1 MSTDTGSRQS
11 LWQHRITVALTRFMR
26 LFSAHWLLI
35 ANLALALYIGLPF
48 LAPVLMRADHTL
60 GAKIIYS
67 VFRPLCH
74 QMPERSYFLFGE
86 RLTWSLEAL
95 NSHLGS
101 LAPRRFVGNAV
112 TGYKVAVCQRCVA
125 IYGTMLLC
133 GLLFGLVR
141 TRVEPLSIKG
151 FIALLVPMGIDGMGQ
166 LLHLWSS
173 TPFTRTLTGA
183 LFGLACI
190 WLAFPYLQTG
200 MAEINRETS
209 KTIKEWQ

>member
-1 MSTDTGSRQS
+1 LSIDTSSRQA

-26 LFSAHWLLI
+26 FFSAHWLFI
-35 ANLALALYIGLPF
+35 ANLALALYIGLPV
-48 LAPVLMRADHTL
+48 LAPILMRGNHTL
-60 GAKIIYS
+60 GAKMIYT

-86 RLTWSLEAL
+86 HLTWSLEAL
-95 NSHLGS
+95 SSHLGS
-101 LAPRRFVGNAV
+101 LAHRRFVGDAV
-112 TGYKVAVCQRCVA
+112 TGFKVAVCQRCVA

-141 TRVEPLSIKG
+141 TRVKPLRIKG
-151 FIALLVPMGIDGMGQ
+151 FIVLLVPMGIDGMGQ
-166 LLHLWSS
+166 LLHLWRS

-200 MAEINRETS
+200 MAEINRETNRS
-209 KTIKEWQ
+209 IKEWQ